1 MLSKTYT
8 QNKLSQEG
16 QRDMSS
22 YYKINAFPNYV
33 SLHLILEKD
42 KQSEKK
48 WQDFHCTIGLG
59 AANFQDEA
67 HVFFFLWALVL
78 SRASIQCIVSLS

>member
-48 WQDFHCTIGLG
+48 
-59 AANFQDEA
+59 
-67 HVFFFLWALVL
+67 
-78 SRASIQCIVSLS
+78 